1 MTMQE
6 LFGKSQLINF
16 VTLKK
21 NLLVLLLALSFGNVF
36 AQKQFTVLNAQTN
49 NPVNFVKIYSD
60 ELEIAS
66 ANDRGLFSLEA
77 KYDSSE
83 IIVKAMGYESVSLN
97 LKSASKSVIYL
108 TPVME
113 MLSEVIVKSV
123 IIPNKIQDIPASI
136 NIVNSTDFRR
146 SDATNVLESLVNVP
160 GVFVNQGALN
170 TNKLN
175 IRGIGSRSQYST
187 NRIQAFYDGIPLTT
201 GEGDLTLDDFD
212 QESLSRI
219 EIIKGPS
226 SSIYGAGL
234 GGSINLYSNS
244 FGETKSN
251 IKLSTKYGSFNTEK
265 QVFQTSN
272 ATENSIVNFTLSS
285 LQSDGYRENG
295 NYDRKSGLLNGSIR
309 IGAISKLSYIA
320 NFTRLKAFIPSSIN
334 EDDFINNPQS
344 AASAWKQSQGFE
356 SYDRGLFGGSY
367 TQQFSDTFTNVTTV
381 FVSFKNAFEPRP
393 FDILKDESVSAG
405 VRTQFNYQTQLFKR
419 KSEFSFG
426 ANYYNEWFETGTFA
440 NLYQDFP
447 DTGSVLGNRLSNNQ
461 QERNYY
467 NVFAQINIDITDQ
480 WNFEAGVNVN
490 RTSYTLRDFYNR
502 DATNQSGDYNFDVV
516 FSPRIGTSY
525 EIYPGKN
532 FYATVS
538 QGFSIPTVSETL
550 TPDGQINTEL
560 KPEMGTNFE
569 IGFKGNWLNNKL
581 YTEVSAYS
589 IQIDNLLVANRIA
602 EDQYVG
608 INAGKSN
615 HNGIEMLSNYNFA
628 VANSIIIKPYFSL
641 ALNFFEFD
649 EFINDGDDFSGNKLP
664 GVPEYSSNIGID
676 TEINKGLVLSA
687 NYRSVGKMALNDAN
701 SDYSDTFNV
710 LSFKAGYS
718 FKVLKNL
725 SFSIYSGINNL
736 LDEKY
741 AASILTNAIGFGNSA
756 PRYYYPGNPRNYY
769 AGFQVTLNL

>member
-1 MTMQE
+1 M
-6 LFGKSQLINF
+6 
-16 VTLKK
+16 
-21 NLLVLLLALSFGNVF
+21 LLALSFGNVF

-187 NRIQAFYDGIPLTT
+187 NRIQAFYDGIPLTS

-251 IKLSTKYGSFNTEK
+251 IKLSTQYGSFNTEK

-309 IGAISKLSYIA
+309 IGARSKLSYIA

-356 SYDRGLFGGSY
+356 SYDRGLVGGSY

-480 WNFEAGVNVN
+480 WNFEAGANVN

-538 QGFSIPTVSETL
+538 QGFSIPTV
-550 TPDGQINTEL
+550 
-560 KPEMGTNFE
+560 
-569 IGFKGNWLNNKL
+569 
-581 YTEVSAYS
+581 
-589 IQIDNLLVANRIA
+589 
-602 EDQYVG
+602 
-608 INAGKSN
+608 
-615 HNGIEMLSNYNFA
+615 
-628 VANSIIIKPYFSL
+628 
-641 ALNFFEFD
+641 
-649 EFINDGDDFSGNKLP
+649 
-664 GVPEYSSNIGID
+664 
-676 TEINKGLVLSA
+676 
-687 NYRSVGKMALNDAN
+687 
-701 SDYSDTFNV
+701 
-710 LSFKAGYS
+710 
-718 FKVLKNL
+718 
-725 SFSIYSGINNL
+725 
-736 LDEKY
+736 
-741 AASILTNAIGFGNSA
+741 
-756 PRYYYPGNPRNYY
+756 
-769 AGFQVTLNL
+769 

>member
-1 MTMQE
+1 MQE
-6 LFGKSQLINF
+6 LFGRSQLINF

-21 NLLVLLLALSFGNVF
+21 NFLAVLLSLSIGNLF

-49 NPVNFVKIYSD
+49 TPVNFVKIYSD
-60 ELEIAS
+60 ELEIATS
-66 ANDRGLFSLEA
+66 NDRGLFSLEA

-83 IIVKAMGYESVSLN
+83 ITVKAIGYESASVN
-97 LKSASKSVIYL
+97 LKSVSKSVLYL
-108 TPVME
+108 TPVVQ

-123 IIPNKIQDIPASI
+123 VIPNKVQDVPASI
-136 NIVNSTDFRR
+136 NIVNSNDFRR
-146 SDATNVLESLVNVP
+146 TDATNVVESLVNVP

-201 GEGDLTLDDFD
+201 AEGDLTLDDFD

-234 GGSINLYSNS
+234 GGSINLYSKS
-244 FGETKSN
+244 FGEIHSD
-251 IKLSTKYGSFNTEK
+251 IKLSTQYGSFNTKK
-265 QVFQTSN
+265 QVLQTIN
-272 ATENSIVNFTLSS
+272 ATENSIVSLTLSS

-295 NYDRKSGLLNGSIR
+295 NYDRKSGMLNGSIR
-309 IGAISKLSYIA
+309 TGTKSKLSYMA

-344 AASAWKQSQGFE
+344 AAFTWKQSQGFE
-356 SYDRGLFGGSY
+356 SYDRGLLGGSY
-367 TQQFSDTFTNVTTV
+367 TQHFSNNFANVTTV

-405 VRTQFNYQTQLFKR
+405 VRSQFNYQTQLFKR
-419 KSEFSFG
+419 KSEISFG

-447 DTGSVLGNRLSNNQ
+447 NTGSVLGNRLSNNQ

-467 NVFAQINIDITDQ
+467 NVFAQINIDITDR
-480 WNFEAGVNVN
+480 WNFDAGANVN
-490 RTSYTLRDFYNR
+490 RTSYNLHDFYNTG
-502 DATNQSGDYNFDVV
+502 AANQTGDYNFDVV

-525 EIYPGKN
+525 EISPGKN
-532 FYATVS
+532 FYAAVS

-550 TPDGQINTEL
+550 TPNGQINTDL

-589 IQIDNLLVANRIA
+589 IQVDNLLVANRIA

-615 HNGIEMLSNYNFA
+615 HDGVEMLSNYNFA
-628 VANSIIIKPYFSL
+628 VGNFTIIKPYISF
-641 ALNFFEFD
+641 ALNFFTFD

-664 GVPEYSSNIGID
+664 GVPEFSSNIGID
-676 TEINKGLVLSA
+676 TEINKCLVLSA

-701 SDYSDTFNV
+701 SDYSVSFNV
-710 LSFKAGYS
+710 LNFKAGYS

-725 SFSIYSGINNL
+725 SFSIFSGINNV

-741 AASILTNAIGFGNSA
+741 AASILTNAVGFGNSA

-769 AGFQVTLNL
+769 AGFQVTLTL